1 MIGVMPTPRCS
12 PVVPV
17 DPRDFTAE
25 AELLKAI
32 ADPYRL
38 KIVATI
44 AASERPVCV
53 CDLTEGLPIG
63 QSSVSH
69 HLGILRAAGVVT
81 SERIGTWAFYSMAPA
96 LRERVLA
103 VVDAVAPQLA
113 IV

>member
-1 MIGVMPTPRCS
+1 MMPTPRCS

-17 DPRDFTAE
+17 DPRDFTPE
-25 AELLKAI
+25 ADLLKAI

-38 KIVATI
+38 KILATI

-81 SERIGTWAFYSMAPA
+81 NERNGTWAFYSMAPA
-96 LRERVLA
+96 FRERILSA
-103 VVDAVAPQLA
+103 IDAIAPQLA
-113 IV
+113 GV